1 MERYCRY
8 EKNGSVY
15 YGRVEEKGIFTLECE
30 PWFEGKETGLIV
42 PLTEVNLLHP
52 CDPKVIIGLGGAYK
66 EAWENKNP
74 PGSVRWFIKP
84 PGAAASWNDEIILP
98 SSLDEAKVEVEL
110 VIVIGKRV
118 KDADQD
124 ESRDAIFGYTI
135 GNDLVGTV
143 DSYYRMTDES
153 DGYDENLLPLG
164 LKICDRFAPF
174 GPYIYKNIDWRDR
187 KRILKIINKEG
198 DQRVVYENSTSG
210 LIYLP
215 EKIVSDLSRVLTLLP
230 GDIVMTGTTQSFP
243 VYPGE
248 IVEASI
254 EGMGRL
260 INRIVGSANNKL

>member
-8 EKNGSVY
+8 EKNGSVH
-15 YGRVEEKGIFTLECE
+15 YGRIEGKEIFTLERE
-30 PWFEGKETGLIV
+30 PWFEGKETGSVV
-42 PLTEVNLLHP
+42 PLPEVKILHP
-52 CDPKVIIGLGGAYK
+52 CDPKVIVGLGGAYK
-66 EAWENKNP
+66 EVWENKNP

-98 SSLDEAKVEVEL
+98 ASLDEAKVEVEL

-118 KDADQD
+118 KDADHH
-124 ESRDAIFGYTI
+124 ESQEAIFGYTV
-135 GNDLVGTV
+135 GNDIVGTS
-143 DSYYRMTDES
+143 DAYYRMTNENTL
-153 DGYDENLLPLG
+153 YNENLLPTG

-174 GPYIYKNIDWRDR
+174 GPFIFKDFDWRDR
-187 KRILKIINKEG
+187 KRILKISNREG
-198 DQRVVYENSTSG
+198 NQRLFFENSTSG

-215 EKIVSDLSRVLTLLP
+215 EKIVSDLSKVLTLLP

-254 EGMGRL
+254 EGMGKL
-260 INRIVGSANNKL
+260 INKIVGSA